1 MREQLPTI
9 LKMEPTKLQNWTDDA
24 PFLTLSSFLL
34 YVSLSC
40 PVFILFFLFPLSHAS
55 IEKSYHTVDNMTLPI
70 PCLWKTVLNSQM
82 CAHTNTFTAAS
93 KHRCTNKPRQQSC
106 RIRASR

>member
-40 PVFILFFLFPLSHAS
+40 PVFILFFLVPSFTRKHREKLSHS
-55 IEKSYHTVDNMTLPI
+55 RQHDTP
-70 PCLWKTVLNSQM
+70 NSLSLENRVKLTDV
-82 CAHTNTFTAAS
+82 CTY
-93 KHRCTNKPRQQSC
+93 KHIYS
-106 RIRASR
+106 SV